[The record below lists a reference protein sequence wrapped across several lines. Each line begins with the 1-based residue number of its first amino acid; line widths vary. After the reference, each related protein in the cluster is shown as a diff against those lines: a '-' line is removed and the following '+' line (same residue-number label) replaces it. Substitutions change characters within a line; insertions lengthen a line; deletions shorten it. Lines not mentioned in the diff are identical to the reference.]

1 MSRLDQFEDTINI
14 LKNIVANE
22 LPGYVVA
29 EQLIQG
35 FEHAKGIEE
44 GIVCNIELLKNLC
57 DFGLPYRDIEAFD
70 GKVIESVYGS
80 FEEMKK
86 LLNERLSK

>member
-1 MSRLDQFEDTINI
+1 MSRIEQFEDTIKR
-14 LKNIVANE
+14 LKNIVVNE

-35 FEHAKGIEE
+35 FEHAKEIEE
-44 GIVCNIELLKNLC
+44 GIVCNIELLKKLC
-57 DFGLPYRDIEAFD
+57 DFGLPYRDIDAFD
-70 GKVIESVYGS
+70 DKVIESVYSS

-86 LLNERLSK
+86 LLKERLSK

>member
-1 MSRLDQFEDTINI
+1 MNRLDQFEDTINS
-14 LKNIVANE
+14 LKNIVVNE
-22 LPGYVVA
+22 LPGYLVA

-35 FEHAKGIEE
+35 FVYAKEVE
-44 GIVCNIELLKNLC
+44 AGIVRSIELLKNLC

-70 GKVIESVYGS
+70 GKVIESVYSS

-86 LLNERLSK
+86 LLKERLSR

>member
-1 MSRLDQFEDTINI
+1 MNRLDKFEDTINK
-14 LKNIVANE
+14 LKNIVVNE
-22 LPGYVVA
+22 LPGYLVA

-35 FEHAKGIEE
+35 FEHAKEIEK
-44 GIVCNIELLKNLC
+44 GVVCDIELLKKLC

-70 GKVIESVYGS
+70 SKVIASVYSS

-86 LLNERLSK
+86 LLKERLSK